1 LAFLRFYF
9 PDHHTSSSENEFVDI
24 DSFSDVAVEVQEEVV
39 SAAAAETPAAAMDT
53 TVPQPVH
60 PQEEVSPEFTRDLE
74 LTIHKGEEPVQ
85 DVA

>member
-1 LAFLRFYF
+1 
-9 PDHHTSSSENEFVDI
+9 VDI
-24 DSFSDVAVEVQEEVV
+24 GSFSDVAVEVQEEVV
-39 SAAAAETPAAAMDT
+39 SAAAAAAAETPAAAMDT

-60 PQEEVSPEFTRDLE
+60 PQEDVSPEFTRDLE

>member
-1 LAFLRFYF
+1 
-9 PDHHTSSSENEFVDI
+9 
-24 DSFSDVAVEVQEEVV
+24 
-39 SAAAAETPAAAMDT
+39 MDT

-60 PQEEVSPEFTRDLE
+60 PQEDVSPEFTRDLE